1 MIAGAVIGSLI
12 FLGIIIG
19 VILCV
24 VKKNGHRGTLIAPSG
39 APTTQHTSVAFGTL
53 ICKYIHTVFRI
64 RYFK

>member
-1 MIAGAVIGSLI
+1 MIAGAVIGSLV

-24 VKKNGHRGTLIAPSG
+24 VKKNGHRGALIAPSG

-53 ICKYIHTVFRI
+53 LVNF
-64 RYFK
+64 

>member
-24 VKKNGHRGTLIAPSG
+24 VKKNGHRGALIAPSG

-53 ICKYIHTVFRI
+53 LVYL
-64 RYFK
+64 